1 MKSEELIRKYAAK
14 YTRNDVD
21 GEIMMTLSHIL
32 MDISRKEPTYQNAIG
47 VVIEYMREYEGKLGA
62 SESIET
68 ADDFD
73 EKGELRVI

>member
-1 MKSEELIRKYAAK
+1 MR

-32 MDISRKEPTYQNAIG
+32 WDISRREPTYQNAIG
-47 VVIEYMREYEGKLGA
+47 VVIDYMREYEGKLCPT
-62 SESIET
+62 ESIET

>member
-1 MKSEELIRKYAAK
+1 MKSEELIRKYSAK

-32 MDISRKEPTYQNAIG
+32 MDISRKEATYMNAVS
-47 VVIEYMREYEGKLGA
+47 VVMEYIREYNAKLNGNV
-62 SESIET
+62 SIET

-73 EKGELRVI
+73 EKGELKII